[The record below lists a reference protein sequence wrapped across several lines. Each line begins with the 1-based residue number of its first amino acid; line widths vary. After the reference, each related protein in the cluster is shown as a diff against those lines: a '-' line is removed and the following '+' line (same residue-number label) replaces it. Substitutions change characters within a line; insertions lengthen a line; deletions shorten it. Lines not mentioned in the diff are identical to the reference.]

1 MYVNLGETVTAR
13 ASAFIFWQ
21 EKTKLPS
28 KEEEENV
35 PREVCVPIMGSGSD
49 VSVARVTHEGRGVLL
64 SRYEEPKTNHHLG
77 FRWLGPVLPGVAG
90 HTRVQSPG
98 RISAEGIE
106 HFLTNKL

>member
-1 MYVNLGETVTAR
+1 MRGRRLSFSGR
-13 ASAFIFWQ
+13 
-21 EKTKLPS
+21 KKPCLPS
-28 KEEEENV
+28 EEEEENI

-64 SRYEEPKTNHHLG
+64 SRYEEPKTNQHLG
-77 FRWLGPVLPGVAG
+77 FWQRLGPVLPGVAG

-98 RISAEGIE
+98 RVSAEGIE